1 MNTKVLYNTIFS
13 RIEKE
18 DLDLTTL
25 NGEGIFFAPELFIA
39 FTIGKEIKRNEVSVF
54 GERTQWHR
62 EIDFGNGGPTDFAF
76 RTSEKIYAFELKI
89 RDTYHSYC
97 SDIEKLNKLD
107 DNYEKFFIALVDS
120 WESKKEKDN
129 RILNVENKYPN
140 LLRSVND
147 FKSFPTQQKRYDGN
161 VCCTLAIWK
170 L

>member
-1 MNTKVLYNTIFS
+1 MNTKILYNTIS
-13 RIEKE
+13 HRIEKE
-18 DLDLTTL
+18 DLELTNL
-25 NGEGIFFAPELFIA
+25 NGEGIFFAPELYIA
-39 FTIGKEIKRNEVSVF
+39 FTIGKAIKSNEVSVF
-54 GERTQWHR
+54 GERTEWHR

-89 RDTYHSYC
+89 RDTYHSYY

-107 DNYEKFFIALVDS
+107 NKYEKFFISIVDS

-129 RILNVENKYPN
+129 RILYVENKYPN
-140 LLRSVND
+140 VSRIVRN
-147 FKSFPTQQKRYDGN
+147 FKSFPTQQKRYEGN